1 MKLDEKL
8 QAVYDYWKPNRYSLK
23 PYLIRDGKK
32 HPFAVICPGGGYN
45 MVCSFVEGKPFAEA
59 LNKCAYHAVVVY
71 YRTKKKARY
80 PHPQEDLKQAITEI
94 LAHAEEWKLERSGWS
109 LWGSSAGGH
118 LAASYCM
125 EDRGTPKPSALILV
139 YPVITMGEQTHA
151 GSRDNLLGRD
161 AEPAMIEKLS
171 VERHI
176 TADYP
181 PTFIWNGAADELVDP
196 VNSRMMEAALEQAGV
211 PHKAEEFAGIGH
223 GVGLAEGTNAEVWFD
238 HAVSFWE
245 EMRAAEHDHS

>member
-1 MKLDEKL
+1 
-8 QAVYDYWKPNRYSLK
+8 
-23 PYLIRDGKK
+23 
-32 HPFAVICPGGGYN
+32 
-45 MVCSFVEGKPFAEA
+45 
-59 LNKCAYHAVVVY
+59 
-71 YRTKKKARY
+71 
-80 PHPQEDLKQAITEI
+80 
-94 LAHAEEWKLERSGWS
+94 
-109 LWGSSAGGH
+109 
-118 LAASYCM
+118 M
-125 EDRGTPKPSALILV
+125 EDRGTPKPSALILI

-161 AEPAMIEKLS
+161 ADPALIEKLS

-245 EMRAAEHDHS
+245 EMRAADHDHS

>member
-59 LNKCAYHAVVVY
+59 LNKCGYHAVVVY

-161 AEPAMIEKLS
+161 ADPAMIEKLS

-211 PHKAEEFAGIGH
+211 PHKAVEFAGIGH
-223 GVGLAEGTNAEVWFD
+223 GVGLAEGTNAEEWFD
-238 HAVSFWE
+238 HAVAFWE

>member
-1 MKLDEKL
+1 
-8 QAVYDYWKPNRYSLK
+8 
-23 PYLIRDGKK
+23 
-32 HPFAVICPGGGYN
+32 
-45 MVCSFVEGKPFAEA
+45 MVCSYVEGKPFAEA
-59 LNKCAYHAVVVY
+59 LNRRGYHAVVVY

-118 LAASYCM
+118 LVASYCM
-125 EDRGTPKPSALILV
+125 EDRGTPKPSALILI

-161 AEPAMIEKLS
+161 ADPAMIEKLS

-181 PTFIWNGAADELVDP
+181 PTYIWNGAADELVDP

-211 PHKAEEFAGIGH
+211 PHKAEEVAGIGH

-245 EMRAAEHDHS
+245 EMRVAEHDHS